1 MESPFLIAET
11 IYLRPLEMDDLERCR
26 KWFNDPEVRYFLS
39 SVRPLNRMAER
50 SFLEE
55 LGKGAKDPSADLIL
69 AIVLKKEDRHIGNTG
84 FHNIN
89 LIDRVAEFGIGI
101 GEKDCWQKGYGT
113 EATRVMVQYGFDTLN
128 LHRIYL
134 RVHDYNTR
142 GLATYEKVG
151 FRQEGIMRQALFRQG
166 KYHDVIF
173 MGILKDEFR
182 P

>member
-1 MESPFLIAET
+1 M
-11 IYLRPLEMDDLERCR
+11 IYGNKIRLRAIERDDIPRFV

-39 SVRPLNRMAER
+39 TVRPLNRMAER

-55 LGKGAKDPSADLIL
+55 FSKGAKDPSADIIL
-69 AIVLKKEDRHIGNTG
+69 AIVLKEEDRHIGNAG
-84 FHNIN
+84 LHNIN

-113 EATRVMVQYGFDTLN
+113 EATRAMVQYGFDTLN

-142 GLATYEKVG
+142 GLATYKKVG
-151 FRQEGIMRQALFRQG
+151 FRQEGVMRQALFRQG
-166 KYHDVIF
+166 RYHDVIF
-173 MGILKDEFR
+173 MGILKDEYR